1 MSKSVNKKIKAVNI
15 ADIVVSCIVV
25 AFLFVFAFSAMVTH
39 YLSDGDD
46 APTPTQ
52 SDPAPTEEKIT
63 QSYGEYPRLYA
74 AEVKAASEKY
84 GIEEERIYAVIR
96 VESNFKAD
104 CVSRVGARGL
114 MQMLPSTYKGV
125 CERLGRQYNA
135 DDLFDP
141 AINIDI
147 CTYYLKY
154 VYDMFDDW
162 DHAHAAYN
170 AGHYRVKTWLKDER
184 YSKDGKLIVEKIPY
198 KETKNYVN
206 KVNYY
211 YNEYKLEK
219 ANNK

>member
-1 MSKSVNKKIKAVNI
+1 MSKSSKKTLKAFNV
-15 ADIVVSCIVV
+15 ADLVVSIIVV
-25 AFLFVFAFSAMVTH
+25 AFLFVFAVSAMVVNF
-39 YLSDGDD
+39 LQDD
-46 APTPTQ
+46 EPTSPSTAPTPTTTKSQ
-52 SDPAPTEEKIT
+52 TF
-63 QSYGEYPRLYA
+63 GEYPRLYA

-104 CVSRVGARGL
+104 CVSRADARGL
-114 MQMLPSTYKGV
+114 MQMLPSTYEGV
-125 CERLGRQYNA
+125 CKRLGREYNV

-141 AINIDI
+141 AINIDV

-154 VYDMFDDW
+154 IYNMFEDW
-162 DHAHAAYN
+162 NHTHAAYN

-184 YSKDGKLIVEKIPY
+184 YSKDGKLIVENIPY
-198 KETKNYVN
+198 KETRSYVN

-219 ANNK
+219 ANIK